1 MFPISHLPF
10 FVDFGIFGFSSSNCP
25 TWVQIRKILC
35 YAGFEFMVK
44 WNRIRVFWRKFC
56 VFFQIYGKTTWNLWY
71 LGSRDPHYLN
81 PCCPNSYEI
90 EKKSFTQE
98 KGFLGDRGYL
108 KTVNWQQADREFKF
122 FFSKSPISWQFRTR
136 IQLKHIA
143 SHLANSPIC

>member
-1 MFPISHLPF
+1 
-10 FVDFGIFGFSSSNCP
+10 
-25 TWVQIRKILC
+25 
-35 YAGFEFMVK
+35 MVK

-122 FFSKSPISWQFRTR
+122 FFSKSPISLVIW
-136 IQLKHIA
+136 
-143 SHLANSPIC
+143 